1 MALSLTGKQR
11 RVCHVKALPLI
22 SPRAIQLWL
31 AMGIPATAPTIRNLL
46 HALFCVSALRYAGTL
61 LYPLR
66 WAILD
71 GLRREGVRVRWP
83 S

>member
-11 RVCHVKALPLI
+11 SVCHVKALPLT
-22 SPRAIQLWL
+22 SPRAIQLRL
-31 AMGIPATAPTIRNLL
+31 AMGILAAAPTIRNLI
-46 HALFCVSALRYAGTL
+46 HALFRVSALCYAGTL

-66 WAILD
+66 WADLD
-71 GLRREGVRVRWP
+71 SLRREGVRVRWL